1 MGSSSGER
9 GLRAVGRVV
18 QRGAS
23 AWRTATRRSV
33 AASSHSPE
41 PAKKRQAEVSRVSGV
56 GGEASS
62 RKKVRSSGDNRNSD
76 PESPRAKNPRRVSA
90 TAGGCGLVMP
100 WAEPNGSTAK
110 VVASIRARPPSIIS
124 QSCLPRVCRPETAW
138 TSRTPVAG
146 SMRLSPGRK
155 LHRRP
160 AVGGRLVSLKGWVEI
175 HKRSPA
181 VASAWM

>member
-1 MGSSSGER
+1 MRMGSSSGER
-9 GLRAVGRVV
+9 GLRAVGSVF

-56 GGEASS
+56 GGDTSI
-62 RKKVRSSGDNRNSD
+62 RKKVRSSGDNRNSA
-76 PESPRAKNPRRVSA
+76 PESPRAKKPRRVSA

-124 QSCLPRVCRPETAW
+124 QSCLPRACKPETA
-138 TSRTPVAG
+138 
-146 SMRLSPGRK
+146 
-155 LHRRP
+155 
-160 AVGGRLVSLKGWVEI
+160 
-175 HKRSPA
+175 
-181 VASAWM
+181 